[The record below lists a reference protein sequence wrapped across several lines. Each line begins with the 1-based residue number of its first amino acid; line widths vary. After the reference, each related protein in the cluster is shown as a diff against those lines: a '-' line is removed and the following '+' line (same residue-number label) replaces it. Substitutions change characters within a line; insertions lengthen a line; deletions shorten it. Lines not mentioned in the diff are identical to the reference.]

1 MFRRTL
7 PLLRSKCQHLL
18 SSSRPEPDIT
28 LFYSGRKEKQTGNG
42 KSLLAPTCLLS
53 FGLFAAAAATKEG
66 TKDTTEASKTWK
78 SQYIGKVTVNQILTK
93 KINIW
98 LIDNFCT
105 FLCCP
110 LELCYSKCR
119 FSTDRIKQRSNV

>member
-42 KSLLAPTCLLS
+42 KSLLAPACLLS

-78 SQYIGKVTVNQILTK
+78 SHYIGKVTVNQLLTNK
-93 KINIW
+93 
-98 LIDNFCT
+98 FQH
-105 FLCCP
+105 
-110 LELCYSKCR
+110 
-119 FSTDRIKQRSNV
+119 STAMA